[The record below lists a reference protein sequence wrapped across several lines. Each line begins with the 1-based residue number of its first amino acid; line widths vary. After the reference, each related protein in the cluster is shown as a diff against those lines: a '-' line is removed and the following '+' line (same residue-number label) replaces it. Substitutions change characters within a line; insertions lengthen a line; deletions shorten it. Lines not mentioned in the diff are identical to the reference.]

1 LAVPG
6 KPGLRSTRSAQTTA
20 GRASGSP
27 LERRELDRL
36 LNAFAHFLAGLEVRN
51 IFLGYRNGLRI
62 RVFGSQASA
71 EWLQTEPEDLRLSH
85 ADGRHVLIM
94 LAGGVHELLLR
105 ADTLTWE
112 LRELPGSRRAA

>member
-1 LAVPG
+1 MN
-6 KPGLRSTRSAQTTA
+6 TA
-20 GRASGSP
+20 IEVDCTFEVDGRVRV
-27 LERRELDRL
+27 RRVRL
-36 LNAFAHFLAGLEVRN
+36 GRPWQPVEQGRQWA
-51 IFLGYRNGLRI
+51 
-62 RVFGSQASA
+62 
-71 EWLQTEPEDLRLSH
+71 D

>member
-1 LAVPG
+1 MNTPIEVDCTFEAD
-6 KPGLRSTRSAQTTA
+6 
-20 GRASGSP
+20 GRVRV
-27 LERRELDRL
+27 RRVRL
-36 LNAFAHFLAGLEVRN
+36 GRPWQPVEQGRQWA
-51 IFLGYRNGLRI
+51 
-62 RVFGSQASA
+62 
-71 EWLQTEPEDLRLSH
+71 D